1 MNQFTRIP
9 SANVGRALIYCRVST
24 DDQQDHGTS
33 LESQQ
38 AACER
43 YAIYH
48 GYTIRPEHVFS
59 GWESARGWRDRRLLG
74 RALDVVRSGE
84 VDVVICY
91 AVDRLSRRQAHTA
104 ILADIIAEEN
114 RCRLEFVSE
123 VFEDSAVGEF
133 IRNAKAFA
141 AEIELEK
148 IRERTVR
155 GKLTRA
161 KSGKIHNHG
170 PEMYGYRRDKAVSK
184 RVIHETEADVVRCIF
199 RWIAED
205 GMSVRGVIRRLNDEG
220 VPAATAAR
228 AATTDAAPRWGS
240 GAVHRILREPSYKGE
255 AFAWRW
261 ESRGAHKQPRLRP
274 QEEWL
279 RLPDGTTPAIV
290 SPEMWQAVQDRL
302 SANKGDT
309 TRNVTRPYLLRGMM
323 TCQVCGKAMHSSPE
337 RDRRVYRCSSRDTRH
352 GACGGKR
359 VPAEPV
365 EAWVWGEV
373 SELLQHPARIQAH
386 IDRLRQSGGTATM
399 EADRDAIQRRVAK
412 IERQQESL
420 MRQLRE
426 SGGEG
431 RLWELGQ
438 AEIAAS
444 EKERQQQLAAI
455 EQISKQ
461 IAEQQAAVVH
471 LDSLAAYCTTVSSNV
486 DRLSFDDRRT
496 TLEAFDVRVIA
507 NGINRQEWRLDWSP
521 PDGIGVGATS
531 RTCSCRVRR
540 GPARPCSPAPSHQ
553 CCRQ

>member
-1 MNQFTRIP
+1 MNDSTRLIG
-9 SANVGRALIYCRVST
+9 SGADRALIYCRVST

-43 YAIYH
+43 YAADH
-48 GYTIRPEHVFS
+48 GYTIQPEHIFS
-59 GWESARGWRDRRLLG
+59 GWESARGWRDRRMLR

-104 ILADIIAEEN
+104 IIAEIISEEN
-114 RCRLEFVSE
+114 HCRLEFVSE
-123 VFEDSAVGEF
+123 TFEDSAVGEF

-155 GKLTRA
+155 GKYTRA
-161 KSGKIHNHG
+161 KAGKIHNHG
-170 PEMYGYRRDKAVSK
+170 PEMYGYRRDKVATK
-184 RVIHETEADVVRCIF
+184 RVIHEAEADTVRRLF
-199 RWIAED
+199 RWIGED
-205 GMSVRGVIRRLNDEG
+205 GMSVRGVVRRLNDEG
-220 VPAATAAR
+220 VPAATASR
-228 AATTDAAPRWGS
+228 VTTNDPDRVPRWGP
-240 GAVHRILREPSYKGE
+240 GAVHRMLREPSYKGE

-261 ESRGAHKQPRLRP
+261 ESRGNHKQPHLRP
-274 QEEWL
+274 KDEWL
-279 RLPDGTTPAIV
+279 PLPEGTAPAIV
-290 SPEMWQAVQDRL
+290 SQELWQAVQARL
-302 SANKGDT
+302 ATNKGDA
-309 TRNVTRPYLLRGMM
+309 TRNATRSYLLRGLM
-323 TCQVCGKAMHSSPE
+323 TCRVCGRSMWSSPE

-352 GACGGKR
+352 GACGGQR
-359 VPAEPV
+359 VPAEPI

-373 SELLQHPARIQAH
+373 RDLLQHPARIQAH

-399 EADRDAIQRRVAK
+399 EADREALQRRVAK
-412 IERQQESL
+412 IERQQEGL

-455 EQISKQ
+455 EQVSTQ

-471 LDSLAAYCTTVSSNV
+471 LDSLAAYCATVSSNV
-486 DRLSFDDRRT
+486 DRLGFDDRRT
-496 TLEAFDVRVIA
+496 TLEAFDVRIIA
-507 NGINRQEWRLDWSP
+507 NGIDRQQWRLDWSP
-521 PDGIGVGATS
+521 PDGVGVGVTS
-531 RTCSCRVRR
+531 PTC
-540 GPARPCSPAPSHQ
+540 
-553 CCRQ
+553 